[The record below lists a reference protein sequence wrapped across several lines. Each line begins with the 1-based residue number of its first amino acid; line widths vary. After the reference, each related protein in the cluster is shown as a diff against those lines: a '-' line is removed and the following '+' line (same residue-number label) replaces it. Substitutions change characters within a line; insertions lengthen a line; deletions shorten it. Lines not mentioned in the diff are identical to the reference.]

1 MNYRIVLILIAVIFT
16 SGKMHSQWT
25 DYGGWTSA
33 TVTKKVAKKTYASAN
48 YAMRWDRDFT
58 RLGTTFLDADISR
71 EIVDDINFTISL
83 RVGVSKTDEYQ
94 WEPQRRF
101 STNARYKIDLG
112 KKSSISLR
120 AQYQTGHKG
129 ASTPGQGIEFSNAFR
144 SKFTYSYRHSKKY
157 KFSLSAETFFR
168 PIYSFYALS
177 DYRARISVRK
187 KLAKR
192 KYLSLGYQVETPRGG
207 PDPWVEH
214 AIICNFSLDM
224 KRRKSE
230 K

>member
-1 MNYRIVLILIAVIFT
+1 MNYRILLILIAVIFT
-16 SGKMHSQWT
+16 SGKIHSQWT

-33 TVTKKVAKKTYASAN
+33 TVSKKVAKKTYASAN

-71 EIVDDINFTISL
+71 EVLDELNVTVSL
-83 RVGVSKTDEYQ
+83 RVGASRTDEYQ

-101 STNARYKIDLG
+101 SANARYKLDLG
-112 KKSSISLR
+112 KNSSVSLR

-129 ASTPGQGIEFSNAFR
+129 AGTPGQGIEFSNAAR
-144 SKFTYSYRHSKKY
+144 SKLTYAYRASKKY

-168 PIYSFYALS
+168 PINSFYQLS
-177 DYRARISVRK
+177 DYRARISIRK